1 LGTGGHHF
9 ERGSGI
15 LLHPTSLPGPDG
27 IGDLGEGAYR
37 FIDWLAS
44 GQQRYWQ
51 VMPLVPTGFGDSPY
65 AALSA
70 FAGNP
75 LLISLDIL
83 TGEGLL
89 DPHAF
94 RNTPFSDRHVNYTG
108 ARVQKERALRAAHER
123 FQTRQQD
130 EHVDEFR
137 DFVKRERWWLDDYA
151 LFAALKTAHSD
162 RSWLDWPEDL
172 RLRVAGALKATR
184 EHLRQDIDFHE
195 FCQWIFRRQWINL
208 RSYANQRGI
217 RIIGDIPIFVA
228 LDSADVWANPGL
240 FRLRSDLQPE
250 VVAGVP
256 PDYFSATGQRWGN
269 PLYNWHAMA
278 VDKFAWWIKR
288 FRCTLEIVDIARI
301 DHFRGF
307 AANWSVPA
315 IEETAQNGWWDRGP
329 GRSLFEAIYAA
340 LPNARI
346 IVEDLGLITP
356 DVISLRNELNLPGM
370 AVLQFA
376 FDGDPSNTYL
386 PHNVSANSVMY
397 TGTHDNQT
405 TVGWFH
411 QLPDVYRAQLL
422 SYLGRDGNDIAWDL
436 IRIALASQSQIAL
449 VPMQDIL
456 RLGDEARMNTPGR
469 PEGNW
474 GWRIK
479 WSDLDPG
486 LAEGIGLLTFL
497 TGRNL
502 GDRLRSGTDPFDYT
516 QPGATYVLHEIPV
529 E

>member
-1 LGTGGHHF
+1 LGSRGNQF

-37 FIDWLAS
+37 FIDWLVAA
-44 GQQRYWQ
+44 QQRYWQ
-51 VMPLVPTGFGDSPY
+51 VMPMVPTGYGDSPY

-83 TGEGLL
+83 TGDGLL

-94 RNTPFSDRHVNYTG
+94 RSTPFSERHVNYTG
-108 ARVQKERALRAAHER
+108 ATTQKERALRAAHER
-123 FQTRQQD
+123 FKSLQQD
-130 EHVDEFR
+130 ARVAEFR
-137 DFVKRERWWLDDYA
+137 AFVKRERWWLDEFA
-151 LFAALKTAHSD
+151 LFASLKTANAES
-162 RSWLDWPEDL
+162 SWLDWPEEL
-172 RLRVAGALKATR
+172 RARVPSSLKAQR
-184 EHLRQDIDFHE
+184 EALRQEIDFHE

-217 RIIGDIPIFVA
+217 SIIGDIPIFVA
-228 LDSADVWANPGL
+228 LDSADVWANPKL
-240 FRLRSDLQPE
+240 FRLKPDLQPL

-256 PDYFSATGQRWGN
+256 PDYFSKSGQRWGN
-269 PLYNWHAMA
+269 PLYDWQAMA
-278 VDKFAWWIKR
+278 ADNYRWWIER
-288 FRCTLEIVDIARI
+288 FRATLEIVDIARI

-315 IEETAQNGWWDRGP
+315 DEATAENGWWDRGP
-329 GRSLFEAIYAA
+329 GRALFDAIYSAI
-340 LPNARI
+340 PDVGI

-356 DVISLRNELNLPGM
+356 DVVALREELNLPGM

-376 FDGDPSNTYL
+376 FDGDPSNDYL

-405 TVGWFH
+405 TVGWYQ

-436 IRIALASQSQIAL
+436 VRTALASQSQIAI

-479 WSDLDPG
+479 WSDLDAG
-486 LAEGIGLLTFL
+486 LAEGLGLLTFL

-502 GDRLRSGTDPFDYT
+502 GERQRSGSDPFDYT
-516 QPGATYVLHEIPV
+516 QPGAAHPLHDIMAG
-529 E
+529 